1 MPDVDF
7 VVDED
12 DEYASEGFSKS
23 PQASNSNRPKNSS
36 SSSSSSSSKHSST
49 STALTRK
56 NDDASNTNISLSLPG
71 VRLPFAALHPAEGK
85 AAAEAAATSASARTR
100 ETLIIQRSS
109 RGIDALK
116 PVVYRSAADKDFSSF
131 YKEEI
136 KVYHK
141 DYLNEMSYCME
152 QKEKSAE
159 RRRQEEA
166 KAAADL
172 KAELVA
178 FKGKKSES
186 SSDSS
191 EGLGAFFERQDA
203 VERRRVQAREEAVE
217 LHAYSMLP
225 KEDKKMCRKC
235 GAIQSFAEYKGRVK
249 RCPKDT
255 CGGAPYLPRL
265 LWSEVQDSFLGRWKS
280 GLAKA
285 TENLKKLDAET
296 RPPFRVTHRKVF
308 NKESGE
314 MEEQPIPKVAWEAVG
329 DEFIVRQ
336 EEVVARLNARIA
348 AAALQK
354 SAPIVFVKEKGP
366 KSKFKLSKPLPD
378 FFARQAAMSEK
389 RNATFEER
397 LAMMQG

>member
-23 PQASNSNRPKNSS
+23 PQASNRPKS
-36 SSSSSSSSKHSST
+36 SSSSSSSSKPS
-49 STALTRK
+49 STALTKK
-56 NDDASNTNISLSLPG
+56 NDDVSNLSLPG

-85 AAAEAAATSASARTR
+85 AAAAAAASSASARTR
-100 ETLIIQRSS
+100 DTLIIQRSS
-109 RGIDALK
+109 RGINALK
-116 PVVYRSAADKDFSSF
+116 PVVYRSAEDKDFSSF
-131 YKEEI
+131 YKEEV

-141 DYLNEMSYCME
+141 EYLNEMSYCME

-159 RRRQEEA
+159 RRRIEEA

-172 KAELVA
+172 KAELAA
-178 FKGKKSES
+178 FKGKKSDTS

-217 LHAYSMLP
+217 LHEYSLLP

-235 GAIQSFAEYKGRVK
+235 GAMQSFAEYKGRIK

-280 GLAKA
+280 GLVKA
-285 TENLKKLDAET
+285 SENLKKLDDET

-308 NKESGE
+308 NKETGE
-314 MEEQPIPKVAWEAVG
+314 MEDQPIPKVAWEAVG

-336 EEVVARLNARIA
+336 EEVVARLNARIVA
-348 AAALQK
+348 AAAQK
-354 SAPIVFVKEKGP
+354 AAPVVFVKEKGP

-397 LAMMQG
+397 LAMMNG

>member
-23 PQASNSNRPKNSS
+23 PQASNRPKS
-36 SSSSSSSSKHSST
+36 SSSSSSSSKPS
-49 STALTRK
+49 STALTKK
-56 NDDASNTNISLSLPG
+56 NDDVSNLSLPG

-85 AAAEAAATSASARTR
+85 AAAAAAASSASARTR
-100 ETLIIQRSS
+100 DTLIIQRSS
-109 RGIDALK
+109 RGINALK
-116 PVVYRSAADKDFSSF
+116 PVVYRSAEDKDFSSF
-131 YKEEI
+131 YKEEV

-141 DYLNEMSYCME
+141 EYLNEMSYCME

-159 RRRQEEA
+159 RRRIEEA

-172 KAELVA
+172 KAELAA
-178 FKGKKSES
+178 FKGKKSDTS

-217 LHAYSMLP
+217 LHEYSLLP

-235 GAIQSFAEYKGRVK
+235 GAMQSFAEYKGRIK

-280 GLAKA
+280 GLVKA
-285 TENLKKLDAET
+285 SENLKKLDDET

-308 NKESGE
+308 NKETGE
-314 MEEQPIPKVAWEAVG
+314 MEDQPIPKVAWEAVG

-348 AAALQK
+348 AAAAQK
-354 SAPIVFVKEKGP
+354 AAPVVFVKEKGP

-397 LAMMQG
+397 LAMMNG

>member
-36 SSSSSSSSKHSST
+36 FSSSSSSSSKHS
-49 STALTRK
+49 TALTRK
-56 NDDASNTNISLSLPG
+56 NDDVSNTNTSLSLPG

-131 YKEEI
+131 YKEEV

-172 KAELVA
+172 KAELAA

-308 NKESGE
+308 NKETGE

>member
-12 DEYASEGFSKS
+12 DEYASEGFAKS
-23 PQASNSNRPKNSS
+23 PQASNRPKS
-36 SSSSSSSSKHSST
+36 SSSSSSSSKPS
-49 STALTRK
+49 STALTK
-56 NDDASNTNISLSLPG
+56 KKDDVSNLSLPG

-85 AAAEAAATSASARTR
+85 AAAAAAASSASARTR
-100 ETLIIQRSS
+100 DTLIIQRSS
-109 RGIDALK
+109 RGINALK
-116 PVVYRSAADKDFSSF
+116 PVVYRSAEDKDFSSF
-131 YKEEI
+131 YKEEV

-141 DYLNEMSYCME
+141 EYLNEMSYCME

-159 RRRQEEA
+159 RRRKEEA

-172 KAELVA
+172 KAELAA
-178 FKGKKSES
+178 FKGKKSDTS

-217 LHAYSMLP
+217 LHEYSLLP

-235 GAIQSFAEYKGRVK
+235 GAMQSFAEYKGRIK

-280 GLAKA
+280 GLVKA
-285 TENLKKLDAET
+285 SENLKKLDDET

-308 NKESGE
+308 NKETGE
-314 MEEQPIPKVAWEAVG
+314 MEDQPIPKVAWEAVG

-348 AAALQK
+348 AAAAQK
-354 SAPIVFVKEKGP
+354 AAPVVFVKEKGP

-397 LAMMQG
+397 LAMMNG

>member
-1 MPDVDF
+1 MTVTKKTMPDVDF

-23 PQASNSNRPKNSS
+23 PQASNRPKGGSSKPSS
-36 SSSSSSSSKHSST
+36 S

-56 NDDASNTNISLSLPG
+56 NDEASNLSLPG
-71 VRLPFAALHPAEGK
+71 VRLPYAALHPAEGK
-85 AAAEAAATSASARTR
+85 AAAAAAASSASARTR

-131 YKEEI
+131 YKEEV

-166 KAAADL
+166 KAAAEL
-172 KAELVA
+172 KAELAA
-178 FKGKKSES
+178 FKGKKSESSS

-217 LHAYSMLP
+217 LHEYSMLP

-235 GAIQSFAEYKGRVK
+235 GAMQSFAEYKGRIK

-265 LWSEVQDSFLGRWKS
+265 LWSEVQDSFLGRWKT
-280 GLAKA
+280 GLVKA
-285 TENLKKLDAET
+285 TENLKKLDDET

-308 NKESGE
+308 NKETGE
-314 MEEQPIPKVAWEAVG
+314 MEDTPIPKVAWEAVG

-354 SAPIVFVKEKGP
+354 SAPVVFVKEKGP

-397 LAMMQG
+397 LAMMNG